1 MGAIKKKTKVAGPL
15 GGREN
20 QISGRCKKRTGVVAT
35 RLESFQKLASER
47 MHEMKIK
54 PVATL
59 EKKTKVGMGTKT
71 NASDKRMH
79 EMKTKPKQHL

>member
-1 MGAIKKKTKVAGPL
+1 MGAMKKENKSGWTL

-35 RLESFQKLASER
+35 RLESFQKLASEC
-47 MHEMKIK
+47 MHEMKTK
-54 PVATL
+54 PVETL

-71 NASDKRMH
+71 NAPDERMH
-79 EMKTKPKQHL
+79 EMKTKP

>member
-1 MGAIKKKTKVAGPL
+1 
-15 GGREN
+15 
-20 QISGRCKKRTGVVAT
+20 VAT

-47 MHEMKIK
+47 MHEMKTK
-54 PVATL
+54 PVGTL

-71 NASDKRMH
+71 NAPDERMH

>member
-1 MGAIKKKTKVAGPL
+1 MMH
-15 GGREN
+15 
-20 QISGRCKKRTGVVAT
+20 VVAT

-47 MHEMKIK
+47 MHEIKTK

-71 NASDKRMH
+71 NAPDECMH
-79 EMKTKPKQHL
+79 EMKTKPKQHLQWHGGEKKQK

>member
-1 MGAIKKKTKVAGPL
+1 
-15 GGREN
+15 
-20 QISGRCKKRTGVVAT
+20 
-35 RLESFQKLASER
+35 LESFQKLASER
-47 MHEMKIK
+47 MHEMKTK

-71 NASDKRMH
+71 NAPDERMH

>member
-1 MGAIKKKTKVAGPL
+1 MQKKD
-15 GGREN
+15 
-20 QISGRCKKRTGVVAT
+20 GVVAT
-35 RLESFQKLASER
+35 LERKQKLASEC
-47 MHEMKIK
+47 MHEMKTK

-71 NASDKRMH
+71 KTPDERMH